1 MERAMSIQ
9 NYMNI
14 TAKTTNRQSQNNADI
29 VIVGNGIAG
38 LTAAIEARRLAP
50 ALRIAIITEQSHPTI
65 NTPALKQ
72 FAIGKLERQQLLTYP
87 VGTERDQ
94 RIQLIHARVVEI
106 NAQGQF
112 VRLANGS
119 AFGYGSLLLATGSIA
134 TGLPTHLPGRDF
146 DGAMTLHR
154 LHDYMNLRRRLH
166 EIEDVVVIGSG
177 AHAIETVTSLLH
189 LGFRTHWLIRGKT
202 CLSRVLD
209 LHSSELLIRHIQQ
222 AGARVYT
229 ETELVGI
236 AGNIGAVAGV
246 ITNHQQMLPC
256 QLVLVCTG
264 MKPVTTLAEHCTLPM
279 MFDREQ
285 GIFVNNQLRTNV
297 PGIYAAGDVAAL
309 HNPQTGN
316 HERRAQWYSAVVQG
330 CATAAAMTGQ
340 PVTAQHPFGVS
351 WHATRLGTLSLLTV
365 GAPLGRIKGSA
376 TLTGNYKGTY
386 RRLSILNDRLVG
398 YLSLGPSQAD
408 GLAIKR
414 LVDEGHPIAPLKEAL
429 LQSAFDAGKY
439 FSQQHSISVHAI
451 ITSGKQHVVRTTQSA
466 LLPML
471 SPQPEPVPLASLDM
485 GKSPPDRPLSIVGT
499 TPLAPLPRSSVG
511 TQFRVI
517 HTSSERQ

>member
-1 MERAMSIQ
+1 MSMH

-14 TAKTTNRQSQNNADI
+14 SAKTTNQQSQNSADI

-87 VGTERDQ
+87 VGTERDR
-94 RIQLIHARVVEI
+94 RIQMIHARVVEI
-106 NAQGQF
+106 DAQGQF
-112 VRLANGS
+112 VRLADGS

-154 LHDYMNLRRRLH
+154 LHDYMNFRRRLH

-189 LGFRTHWLIRGKT
+189 LGFRTHWLIRGKA

-279 MFDREQ
+279 MFDHEQ
-285 GIFVNNQLRTNV
+285 GIFVNNQLRTNI
-297 PGIYAAGDVAAL
+297 PGIYASGDVAAL
-309 HNPQTGN
+309 QNPQTGN
-316 HERRAQWYSAVVQG
+316 HERRAQWYAAVVQG
-330 CATAAAMTGQ
+330 CAAASAMTGQ
-340 PVTAQHPFGVS
+340 PLTAQHPFGVP

-365 GAPLGRIKGSA
+365 GAPLARIKGSA

-451 ITSGKQHVVRTTQSA
+451 ITSGKQHAVRTTQSA

-471 SPQPEPVPLASLDM
+471 SPQPEPVPLASSGI

-499 TPLAPLPRSSVG
+499 MPSVPLPRSSLG
-511 TQFRVI
+511 TQFRVT

>member
-1 MERAMSIQ
+1 IQMIQARA
-9 NYMNI
+9 
-14 TAKTTNRQSQNNADI
+14 
-29 VIVGNGIAG
+29 
-38 LTAAIEARRLAP
+38 
-50 ALRIAIITEQSHPTI
+50 
-65 NTPALKQ
+65 
-72 FAIGKLERQQLLTYP
+72 
-87 VGTERDQ
+87 
-94 RIQLIHARVVEI
+94 VEI
-106 NAQGQF
+106 DALGQF

-146 DGAMTLHR
+146 DGAMTLHC

-166 EIEDVVVIGSG
+166 EIEDAVVVGSG

-189 LGFRTHWLIRGKT
+189 LGFHTHWLIRGKT
-202 CLSRVLD
+202 CLSRELD
-209 LHSSELLIRHIQQ
+209 LQSSELLIRHIQQ
-222 AGARVYT
+222 AGAKVYT

-236 AGNIGAVAGV
+236 AGNIGAVAGA

-264 MKPVTTLAEHCTLPM
+264 IKPVTTLAEHCTLPM
-279 MFDREQ
+279 MFEREQ

-309 HNPQTGN
+309 HNPQIGN
-316 HERRAQWYSAVVQG
+316 HERRAQWYAAVVQG
-330 CATAAAMTGQ
+330 YAAAAEMTGR
-340 PVTAQHPFGVS
+340 PATSQHPFGVP

-365 GAPLGRIKGSA
+365 GAPLARIKGSA

-414 LVDEGHPIAPLKEAL
+414 LVDEGHSIAPLKEAL
-429 LQSAFDAGKY
+429 LKGAFDARTY
-439 FSQQHSISVHAI
+439 FSKQHSISVHAS
-451 ITSGKQHVVRTTQSA
+451 ITSGKQHVVKTTQSA

-471 SPQPEPVPLASLDM
+471 SPQPEPVPLASL
-485 GKSPPDRPLSIVGT
+485 GIEKSPPERPLSIVGT
-499 TPLAPLPRSSVG
+499 TPLAHLPRSSVE